1 MSKQSD
7 EAKEQKKNRH
17 RTTFSA
23 CILSQIDY
31 DEQNDDDD
39 DDDDHSRQAKKE
51 KMIILDNSSMP
62 KG

>member
-7 EAKEQKKNRH
+7 EAKEQKENRH

-39 DDDDHSRQAKKE
+39 DHSRQAKKE
-51 KMIILDNSSMP
+51 KMIILDNSSML